1 VRSGK
6 IPIAIIDNG
15 GGGRFYLGLVG
26 GWFDGPYGGDPVAGR
41 SLIVAGS
48 VLLASAG
55 ALLASGWAND
65 DRLAVFHKLAPQTL
79 HVGQVRDAVVTR
91 SLPLVNRNP
100 IAVRGTDIIP
110 TCGCTKV
117 SGGRFDLQPG
127 ERREIP
133 LAFRA
138 KSDQG
143 LNRLV
148 PILVSYR
155 IGGHAVSELVTED
168 AREESDR

>member
-1 VRSGK
+1 MAIGSRSF
-6 IPIAIIDNG
+6 INSRP
-15 GGGRFYLGLVG
+15 R
-26 GWFDGPYGGDPVAGR
+26 
-41 SLIVAGS
+41 
-48 VLLASAG
+48 
-55 ALLASGWAND
+55 
-65 DRLAVFHKLAPQTL
+65 TL

-100 IAVRGTDIIP
+100 IVVRGIEIIP
-110 TCGCTKV
+110 TCGCTKA

-127 ERREIP
+127 EQREIP

-143 LNRLV
+143 LDRLV

-155 IGGHAVSELVTED
+155 IGGHAVSEMVTAD
-168 AREESDR
+168 ARGASDR

>member
-1 VRSGK
+1 V
-6 IPIAIIDNG
+6 
-15 GGGRFYLGLVG
+15 V
-26 GWFDGPYGGDPVAGR
+26 GR
-41 SLIVAGS
+41 SPIVAGS

-55 ALLASGWAND
+55 ALLASAWAND
-65 DRLAVFHKLAPQTL
+65 DRLAVVHQLAPQTL

-100 IAVRGTDIIP
+100 IAVRSIEINP

-127 ERREIP
+127 ERREIS

-143 LNRLV
+143 LDRLV
-148 PILVSYR
+148 AILVSYR
-155 IGGHAVSELVTED
+155 IGDRAVSELVTAD
-168 AREESDR
+168 AREESAR

>member
-1 VRSGK
+1 M
-6 IPIAIIDNG
+6 
-15 GGGRFYLGLVG
+15 
-26 GWFDGPYGGDPVAGR
+26 AGR

-48 VLLASAG
+48 VVVAIAV
-55 ALLASGWAND
+55 AMLASGWANG
-65 DRLAVFHKLAPQTL
+65 DRLAVVHKLAPQTL

-100 IAVRGTDIIP
+100 IAVRSIEIIP
-110 TCGCTKV
+110 TCGCTKA

-127 ERREIP
+127 EQREIP

-143 LNRLV
+143 LDRLV

-155 IGGHAVSELVTED
+155 IGGHAVSEMVTAD
-168 AREESDR
+168 ARGASDR

>member
-1 VRSGK
+1 M
-6 IPIAIIDNG
+6 A
-15 GGGRFYLGLVG
+15 
-26 GWFDGPYGGDPVAGR
+26 AR
-41 SLIVAGS
+41 SLNVAGS
-48 VLLASAG
+48 LLVASAV
-55 ALLASGWAND
+55 AMVASGWANG
-65 DRLAVFHKLAPQTL
+65 DRLAVVHKLAPQAL

-100 IAVRGTDIIP
+100 IAVRDIEIIP

-117 SGGRFDLQPG
+117 SGGRFDLQPN
-127 ERREIP
+127 EQREIP

-143 LNRLV
+143 LDRLV

-155 IGGHAVSELVTED
+155 IGGHVVSEMVTAD
-168 AREESDR
+168 ARGASDR

>member
-1 VRSGK
+1 
-6 IPIAIIDNG
+6 
-15 GGGRFYLGLVG
+15 
-26 GWFDGPYGGDPVAGR
+26 VAGR

-65 DRLAVFHKLAPQTL
+65 ERLAVVHKLAPQTL

-100 IAVRGTDIIP
+100 IAVRDIEIIP

-127 ERREIP
+127 EQREIA
-133 LAFRA
+133 LHFHSSREA
-138 KSDQG
+138 DDG
-143 LNRLV
+143 RLL
-148 PILVSYR
+148 PIVVSYQV
-155 IGGHAVSELVTED
+155 GGIASSELVMADTR
-168 AREESDR
+168 REQNVE

>member
-1 VRSGK
+1 
-6 IPIAIIDNG
+6 
-15 GGGRFYLGLVG
+15 
-26 GWFDGPYGGDPVAGR
+26 VAGR

-65 DRLAVFHKLAPQTL
+65 ERLAVVHKLAPQTL

-100 IAVRGTDIIP
+100 IAVRDIEIIP

-127 ERREIP
+127 EQREIP
-133 LAFRA
+133 LTFRA

-143 LNRLV
+143 LGRLV

-155 IGGHAVSELVTED
+155 IGGHAVSELVTAD
-168 AREESDR
+168 AREESVR